1 MIRKFYT
8 LLLDQSLVDSISLQH
23 ETDSVE
29 AYIERLL
36 IQDQQKQEE
45 QQQQQEERNIFYKLL
60 TYTRNSLGYPDGI

>member
-1 MIRKFYT
+1 MIRKYYT

-23 ETDSVE
+23 ETDSIE

-36 IQDQQKQEE
+36 IQDQQKQE
-45 QQQQQEERNIFYKLL
+45 QQQPKEPNIFYKLL

>member
-1 MIRKFYT
+1 MIRKYYT

-36 IQDQQKQEE
+36 VQDQQKLEE
-45 QQQQQEERNIFYKLL
+45 QQQQQEEPNIFYKLL